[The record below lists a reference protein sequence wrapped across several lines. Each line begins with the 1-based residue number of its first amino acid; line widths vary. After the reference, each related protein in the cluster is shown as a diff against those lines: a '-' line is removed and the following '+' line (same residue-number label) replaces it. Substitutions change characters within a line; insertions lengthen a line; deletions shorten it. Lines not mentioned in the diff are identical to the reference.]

1 MAYKKSS
8 TSLTTRE
15 IQIKTTL
22 RFHFTAIRMAITKKT
37 RNMDAGDA
45 AQYYSTCLAPTK
57 HKFWF
62 PALSKKKKK
71 KRERDV
77 GVDVGKKE
85 TLEHCW

>member
-1 MAYKKSS
+1 MVQMAYKKSS

-45 AQYYSTCLAPTK
+45 AQ
-57 HKFWF
+57 
-62 PALSKKKKK
+62 
-71 KRERDV
+71 
-77 GVDVGKKE
+77 
-85 TLEHCW
+85 